1 MYADRTGVGSPPG
14 GVHMVFEQ
22 GGDLRCLIP
31 FLGPQIVDLAWLQ
44 LESGNW
50 GSDTHQDSD
59 WFVAEG
65 MPMPDQDNMYTY
77 IMYVYIYIY
86 IYIYIYMCF

>member
-44 LESGNW
+44 LESGN
-50 GSDTHQDSD
+50 QDSD

-86 IYIYIYMCF
+86 IYIYMCF